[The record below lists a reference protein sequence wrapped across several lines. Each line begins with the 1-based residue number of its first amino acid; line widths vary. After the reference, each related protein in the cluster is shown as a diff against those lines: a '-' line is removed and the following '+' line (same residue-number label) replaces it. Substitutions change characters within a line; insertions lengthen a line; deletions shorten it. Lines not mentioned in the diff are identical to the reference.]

1 MKQTT
6 ARIVRKSLSSVD
18 LLEMSFDLPEE
29 RQLSPPHTMSK
40 QIMEIAFQKN
50 QVGDGEFHGYL
61 PWVPSLPKKDQSCC
75 LRKDFP
81 KPSKLSVNKASTAK
95 YNSEQL
101 VANSSLQHVLMLEES
116 NPNQFQGS
124 GVEEAVTSL
133 LSPKSHPLKAETSG
147 GTCGLPDSTSTD
159 FSSQSHSP
167 GRLVHRK
174 QTEKLSK
181 LTAQPLK
188 VAVTGVGLPQLQ
200 TPYKMM
206 QTKSEHTQLSTAIN
220 FGKQP
225 LQIVNFPVDTR
236 ESLHSSSSPP
246 SQLWIPSSP
255 KHANQFDASRL
266 LRSPAH
272 ISSPKDFLWNLKSK
286 TPNRVVQEGVGAVES
301 KNQLK
306 VINMNKELAQFV
318 PVKHMQSKLKVKSQN
333 SDNKLGV
340 PESILRDIQTKR
352 SEFYS
357 MYKKLPIR
365 RAGFRSLVP
374 EPSTDTQGSREQF
387 SEVDR
392 RGSHTLQLPEIRPM
406 KPAATPYD
414 MLSFQQ
420 PVSIPA
426 DLPSKVPKGGA
437 CSGREISIANK
448 LLQSRRSHPALTAA
462 QKAKEGYP
470 SEVYEE
476 RQDQLGAVQNIEA
489 KAQAPNIQYGR
500 FPGRGLLGS
509 LHRDE
514 LQKFGL

>member
-1 MKQTT
+1 MNQTT

-29 RQLSPPHTMSK
+29 RQLSPPHNMAK
-40 QIMEIAFQKN
+40 QILETAFQKN
-50 QVGDGEFHGYL
+50 QIGDGEFHGYL
-61 PWVPSLPKKDQSCC
+61 PWVPSLQKKDQSCC

-81 KPSKLSVNKASTAK
+81 KPANLSVNKASPAK
-95 YNSEQL
+95 NNSEQL
-101 VANSSLQHVLMLEES
+101 VANSSLQHVLLSEES
-116 NPNQFQGS
+116 NQNQFQVS
-124 GVEEAVTSL
+124 GVEEAVTSSM
-133 LSPKSHPLKAETSG
+133 SPKSHPLKPDPSG

-174 QTEKLSK
+174 QKEKLSK

-188 VAVTGVGLPQLQ
+188 VAVAGVGLPHLQ
-200 TPYKMM
+200 TPYKMI
-206 QTKSEHTQLSTAIN
+206 QTKSEHTQMSTATN

-236 ESLHSSSSPP
+236 ESLNFSSSPP

-255 KHANQFDASRL
+255 KHVNQFDASRL

-286 TPNRVVQEGVGAVES
+286 TPNRVVQEAVGAAES

-306 VINMNKELAQFV
+306 VINMNKELAHFV
-318 PVKHMQSKLKVKSQN
+318 SVKHMQSKLKVKSQN

-352 SEFYS
+352 NEFYS

-365 RAGFRSLVP
+365 RTGFRSLVP
-374 EPSTDTQGSREQF
+374 EPSTDTQGSREQLIEF
-387 SEVDR
+387 DR
-392 RGSHTLQLPEIRPM
+392 RGSPTLQLPEIRPM
-406 KPAATPYD
+406 KPAAAPYD
-414 MLSFQQ
+414 VLNFQQ

-426 DLPSKVPKGGA
+426 HLPSKVPKGGA
-437 CSGREISIANK
+437 RSGREISIANK
-448 LLQSRRSHPALTAA
+448 LLQSRRSHPTLTAA
-462 QKAKEGYP
+462 EKASEEYP
-470 SEVYEE
+470 GQLYEE
-476 RQDQLGAVQNIEA
+476 RQEFVGTYQNS
-489 KAQAPNIQYGR
+489 R